1 MALEDGSYISEL
13 EPVNPPGTDLVS
25 QADDHLRLIK
35 RALSNSFPAFVGSI
49 AEPAA
54 VNITEEQINNT
65 GRRGEPN
72 SWIDDNSFRSQLIK
86 SGAIEW
92 ANAFIVGR
100 EENPTGGPGMNL
112 RVYSPNSISLML
124 RMQAPIDQASAMVY
138 NVGTNE
144 DNDFTSN
151 TIQLH
156 SFQIRDEAVASME
169 EGRFGGLS
177 TVDRNQ
183 QKRFAGYRNR
193 PSREITIAGQG
204 TTQADE
210 DGVIYLNRTGTS
222 SFTPQVMEFSGVTV
236 RIYNKGT
243 GVVTMGVSAG
253 IVYAKYTGSG
263 VTTGNVILEVGGYVD
278 LFYETTTAV
287 TVTGVG
293 FA

>member
-1 MALEDGSYISEL
+1 MALEDGNYISEL

-54 VNITEEQINNT
+54 VNITEAQINNT
-65 GRRGEPN
+65 GRRSEPN
-72 SWIDDNSFRSQLIK
+72 SWVDSNSFRQLLIK

-92 ANAFIVGR
+92 ANSFIVGR
-100 EENPTGGPGMNL
+100 EENPTGGPGMAL
-112 RVYSPNSISLML
+112 RVYSPNSFAMVL
-124 RMQAPIDQASAMVY
+124 RLQAPTNAPSVMVY
-138 NVGTNE
+138 NAGTDE
-144 DNDFTSN
+144 SNDFNES
-151 TIQLH
+151 TIQSH
-156 SFQIRDEAVASME
+156 QFQIRDVPVAGME

-177 TVDRNQ
+177 TVDRND
-183 QKRFAGYRNR
+183 QKRFAGFRNR
-193 PSREITIAGQG
+193 PSREITTAGGG
-204 TTQADE
+204 TNQADE

-222 SFTPQVMEFSGVTV
+222 NFTPQVMEIPGVTV

-243 GVVTMGVSAG
+243 GAVTMSVDAG
-253 IVYAKYTGSG
+253 LVYSKYTGSG
-263 VTTGNVILEVGGYVD
+263 VTTGNVILQVGGYVD
-278 LFYETTTAV
+278 LYYQTTTAV